1 MPALHVGIQ
10 IRPAG
15 DVHARGSGVRFHRE
29 CFCQRL
35 RLQVGE
41 RRKSEHQRFA
51 ASAAFCRP
59 LPPSTA
65 LPSPPSHGVATRI
78 GSGQGIS
85 GKVLGPTRPA
95 SPLAFARRALNTFSG
110 VIGTSSMRTPT
121 ASYTAFATAGGS
133 GSSGPCPH
141 SLAPNG
147 PLGSGSSTTYV
158 TMSHISSVVGLLYSS
173 RLGILWTTLRL
184 AR

>member
-10 IRPAG
+10 VGAAG
-15 DVHARGSGVRFHRE
+15 HVHPLGARVGFHRE
-29 CFCQRL
+29 RFLERP

-41 RRKSEHQRFA
+41 GWKSEHQGFA
-51 ASAAFCRP
+51 AVAVLCRP

-85 GKVLGPTRPA
+85 GKVLGPTRPS

-121 ASYTAFATAGGS
+121 ASYTAFATAGGA
-133 GSSGPCPH
+133 GGNGPRPH
-141 SLAPNG
+141 SLAPKG
-147 PLGSGSSTTYV
+147 ALGSGASIT
-158 TMSHISSVVGLLYSS
+158 
-173 RLGILWTTLRL
+173 
-184 AR
+184 